1 MDLVFFSLKFDLF
14 FQKKKEQMAG
24 KTGWTYVK
32 YDITFMIS
40 VGKNV
45 RRKDTQCL
53 KGSEHKQLF

>member
-1 MDLVFFSLKFDLF
+1 
-14 FQKKKEQMAG
+14 MADEIE
-24 KTGWTYVK
+24 WTYVK

-53 KGSEHKQLF
+53 KGSKH